1 MHSLNQAS
9 NQMEINSQTP
19 SAIFIRQ
26 TIFPFILLQFYYFY
40 LHWLRNAGKSETH
53 SWRYAREYKRFFSSL
68 SFCVCYVWMD
78 CATAQC
84 TPCTHTLETD
94 GNDGRWRRRVLIN
107 SHTHYHVVFCHL
119 ILSIYRLN
127 ASHTRFIFPFGSVS
141 LSHSVSLIRT
151 FELNFTLGS
160 NHWISFLQLQRTKHS
175 TWICDDDP
183 HIIFFRSLISQSVT
197 VVFLLSLSL
206 SLLSFG
212 CSFHFRHEMSTIF
225 ALFTIV
231 YITEH
236 GFFSSAA
243 DSVLIMD
250 AKGDRDDTAI
260 MLELCSHI
268 TRRHKSTS

>member
-1 MHSLNQAS
+1 MIAKCREKRDALMTICSR
-9 NQMEINSQTP
+9 I
-19 SAIFIRQ
+19 Q
-26 TIFPFILLQFYYFY
+26 TIFF
-40 LHWLRNAGKSETH
+40 
-53 SWRYAREYKRFFSSL
+53 L
-68 SFCVCYVWMD
+68 SFVLCVFGWMD

>member
-197 VVFLLSLSL
+197 VVFLLYRTLSPLVRLFISFSARNEHNIRVIHHRVYYRIWFFLFCCWFGPDYGCKGRPRWHCNHARAML
-206 SLLSFG
+206 SY
-212 CSFHFRHEMSTIF
+212 HTQ
-225 ALFTIV
+225 T
-231 YITEH
+231 
-236 GFFSSAA
+236 
-243 DSVLIMD
+243 
-250 AKGDRDDTAI
+250 
-260 MLELCSHI
+260 
-268 TRRHKSTS
+268 